1 MSTDAA
7 DKNAKFA
14 TDEGFSFPL
23 VCDTT
28 RAMSIAFG
36 AAADA
41 SAPASK
47 RIAVLIDADGNIKED
62 LGAVSNPGEFPSQVL
77 AKL

>member
-1 MSTDAA
+1 M
-7 DKNAKFA
+7 
-14 TDEGFSFPL
+14 
-23 VCDTT
+23 
-28 RAMSIAFG
+28 

-47 RIAVLIDADGNIKED
+47 RIAVLIDADGNIKKN

-77 AKL
+77 AEL